1 MKKLVS
7 LLLIITCL
15 FTLGACAKK
24 KNPVVTPTPAVN
36 TQEGDSTEGDSIGAG
51 EENIQQGTSES
62 TPVVSDNAENSQAPS
77 AAETPK
83 VTVDPGVDLDEDI
96 LTGDDVVSST
106 PTPTPTQAPSSGN
119 EDVTPTATPTAIPE
133 ATPTLP
139 PLVDDDTVISLPMD
153 FF

>member
-1 MKKLVS
+1 MKKIVSVLLV
-7 LLLIITCL
+7 IACL

-62 TPVVSDNAENSQAPS
+62 TPVVSNDANNSQTPS
-77 AAETPK
+77 VTETPK
-83 VTVDPGVDLDEDI
+83 ATVDPGVDLDEDI

-119 EDVTPTATPTAIPE
+119 EDITPTATPTAT
-133 ATPTLP
+133 ATPTFP
-139 PLVDDDTVISLPMD
+139 PLFDDDTDISLPMD